1 MLFPPKQVNR
11 RMTAIEQ
18 QHDDDIAKLMK
29 RPPKHMLLDVPY
41 YPWTKIEPL
50 VNFAL
55 RFKE

>member
-1 MLFPPKQVNR
+1 
-11 RMTAIEQ
+11 MTPIEQ
-18 QHDDDIAKLMK
+18 KHDDDIAKLMK